1 MFVASARGLPAYGGG
16 GEEEEERD
24 DGGDDGRLVAVKFLA
39 DSASREER

>member
-24 DGGDDGRLVAVKFLA
+24 EDDRLVAVKFLA

>member
-16 GEEEEERD
+16 EEEEERD
-24 DGGDDGRLVAVKFLA
+24 EDDRLVAVKFLA